1 MAEMNAAEA
10 YEAYLVPN
18 VFRPWASMVVR
29 EARLQPGQ
37 RVLDI
42 ACGTGIAARTAA
54 PVVGATGAVVG
65 IDKDDAMLEVAR
77 ALPAHAGDAPMR
89 WQQADAMNLPFP
101 EASFDVA
108 LCFEGIQFLPDH
120 AKGLA
125 EFRRVLRSGGR
136 LIGTIWGPLE
146 ENPGYHAIGDGV
158 SQFVSPEAG
167 RLPPFLLHDRAE
179 IRALMAGAGFTDVSV
194 EPRRI
199 IMPILSS
206 RHFVNWVAHGAPT
219 VRLRIAQLAD
229 KDREAFYAYVDE
241 RLEPLRHEGVI
252 GLPMMR
258 HVIEASV
265 P

>member
-18 VFRPWASMVVR
+18 IFGPWAHMVVR
-29 EARLQPGQ
+29 EASLRPGQ
-37 RVLDI
+37 RVLDV
-42 ACGTGIAARTAA
+42 ACGTGIAARLAA
-54 PVVGATGAVVG
+54 AAVGAAGEVVGV
-65 IDKDDAMLEVAR
+65 DKDDAMLEVAR
-77 ALPAHAGDAPMR
+77 HLPARAGAAPML
-89 WQQADAMNLPFP
+89 WQQADAMSLPFP
-101 EASFDVA
+101 ETRFDVV
-108 LCFEGIQFLPDH
+108 LCFEGIQFFPDR

-125 EFRRVLRSGGR
+125 EFRRVLKQGGR
-136 LIGTIWGPLE
+136 LIGTIWGALQ

-179 IRALMAGAGFTDVSV
+179 IQALLAGAGFTNISV

-199 IMPILSS
+199 ITPVLSA
-206 RHFVNWVAHGAPT
+206 RHFVNWVAYGAPT
-219 VRLRIAQLAD
+219 VRLRIAQLAEQ
-229 KDREAFYAYVDE
+229 DREAFYAYVTK
-241 RLEPLRHEGVI
+241 RLEPLSHDGVI

-258 HVIEASV
+258 HVLEASV

>member
-18 VFRPWASMVVR
+18 VFGPWAWEVMR
-29 EARLQPGQ
+29 QARLQPGQ

-42 ACGTGIAARTAA
+42 ACGTGVAARFAA
-54 PVVGATGAVVG
+54 PAVGTAGEVVG
-65 IDKDDAMLEVAR
+65 IDKDDAMLDVAR
-77 ALPAHAGDAPMR
+77 GLPALDRAAPMT
-89 WQQADAMNLPFP
+89 WQQADAMSLPFP
-101 EASFDVA
+101 EARFDVA
-108 LCFEGIQFLPDH
+108 LCFEGIQFLPDR

-136 LIGTIWGPLE
+136 LIGTIWGALE

-179 IRALMAGAGFTDVSV
+179 IQALLAGAGFTDISV
-194 EPRRI
+194 KPRRI
-199 IMPILSS
+199 IMPILSAH
-206 RHFVNWVAHGAPT
+206 HFVNWVAYGAPT

-229 KDREAFYAYVDE
+229 KDRAAFYAYVAG
-241 RLEPLRHEGVI
+241 RLEPLRHDGII

-258 HVIEASV
+258 HVLEATV

>member
-18 VFRPWASMVVR
+18 IFGPWASMVVR
-29 EARLQPGQ
+29 EAHLQPGQ

-42 ACGTGIAARTAA
+42 ACGPGVAARVAA
-54 PVVGATGAVVG
+54 LGVGAAGEVVG

-77 ALPAHAGDAPMR
+77 GLPALAGAAPMT
-89 WQQADAMNLPFP
+89 WQQADAMSLPFP
-101 EASFDVA
+101 KASFDVA
-108 LCFEGIQFLPDH
+108 LCFEGIQFLPDR

-167 RLPPFLLHDRAE
+167 RLPPFLLHDRAQ
-179 IRALMAGAGFTDVSV
+179 IQALMAGAGFTDISV

-199 IMPILSS
+199 IVPILSVH
-206 RHFVNWVAHGAPT
+206 HFVNWVASGAPT

-229 KDREAFYAYVDE
+229 KDKVAFYAYVAG
-241 RLEPLRHEGVI
+241 RLEPLRHDGVI

-258 HVIEASV
+258 HVLEASV